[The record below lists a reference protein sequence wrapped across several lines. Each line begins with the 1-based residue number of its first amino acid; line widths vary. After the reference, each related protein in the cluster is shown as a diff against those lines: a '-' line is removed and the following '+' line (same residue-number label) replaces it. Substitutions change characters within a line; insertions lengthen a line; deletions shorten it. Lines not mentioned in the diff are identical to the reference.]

1 MRLIHTETFSQIIN
15 DDKPV
20 LVDFFAEWC
29 GPCKMMAPELKRFA
43 DLHKD
48 QVRVLK
54 VDVDKNRETATH
66 FNIQGV
72 PTLILFKQ
80 GKILWRQSGAM
91 DAQQLS
97 AIIKSK
103 IPV

>member
-1 MRLIHTETFSQIIN
+1 METLTQIIN

-20 LVDFFAEWC
+20 LVDFHAEWC

-43 DLHKD
+43 EINKEI
-48 QVRVLK
+48 VRVLK
-54 VDVDKNRETATH
+54 IDIDKNQPTASH

-72 PTLILFKQ
+72 PTLILFKK

-91 DAQQLS
+91 NAQQISS
-97 AIIKSK
+97 AVNSK
-103 IPV
+103 L